1 MSTVLDDPQARL
13 RRGVYALLITLSAGA
28 MLGRLMAVDAVDRR
42 AVQEYRIQKALDEKQ
57 AAFEQR
63 GLKGDALADAL
74 EREGSRLRD
83 KLRPER
89 PFLSANDRSR
99 WCTLRAMVEDDMRVE
114 GEPYAID
121 KVINQPGWDT
131 IDMVK
136 HDGHL
141 YSSKPPLVPTLLA
154 AEYWVIHRATGATLG
169 THPFAIARFMLV
181 TINVIPL
188 VIAMFL
194 LARLAERLG
203 TTDWGRFVM
212 VATAAFGTFLT
223 TFAVVLNNHTLGAFS
238 ATVALYAAARIRLD
252 GRREWWWFA
261 LAGLFAAFC
270 VANELPALVFLGALG
285 LVLLIA
291 DPRRTLWAFAPA
303 ALLVGAGF
311 FATNYVAHGCLTP
324 PYMHR
329 SEGDNWYDY
338 TYERDGRVR
347 ESYWRNPTGLDQGE
361 PSSAVYSLHA
371 TVGHHGIFSLTP
383 IWLLSV
389 AGLGMWLCRRG
400 PWATRELALVIAGV
414 SLVCLI
420 FFLFIESEGRNYG
433 GMSSGFRWVFWLA
446 PLWLVAMLPAAD
458 AMSRWR
464 ATRLVT
470 LVLLAVS
477 VASASYPTWN
487 PWIHPWLLEFLH
499 YVGWI
504 HV

>member
-1 MSTVLDDPQARL
+1 M
-13 RRGVYALLITLSAGA
+13 
-28 MLGRLMAVDAVDRR
+28 
-42 AVQEYRIQKALDEKQ
+42 
-57 AAFEQR
+57 
-63 GLKGDALADAL
+63 
-74 EREGSRLRD
+74 
-83 KLRPER
+83 
-89 PFLSANDRSR
+89 
-99 WCTLRAMVEDDMRVE
+99 
-114 GEPYAID
+114 
-121 KVINQPGWDT
+121 
-131 IDMVK
+131 
-136 HDGHL
+136 
-141 YSSKPPLVPTLLA
+141 
-154 AEYWVIHRATGATLG
+154 
-169 THPFAIARFMLV
+169 
-181 TINVIPL
+181 
-188 VIAMFL
+188 
-194 LARLAERLG
+194 
-203 TTDWGRFVM
+203 
-212 VATAAFGTFLT
+212 
-223 TFAVVLNNHTLGAFS
+223 
-238 ATVALYAAARIRLD
+238 
-252 GRREWWWFA
+252 
-261 LAGLFAAFC
+261 
-270 VANELPALVFLGALG
+270 ANELPALAFLGALG
-285 LVLLIA
+285 LVLLFA
-291 DPRRTLWAFAPA
+291 EPRGGRSAAFAPA

-329 SEGDNWYDY
+329 GEGDNWYDY
-338 TYERDGRVR
+338 TYERDGRVI

-400 PWATRELALVIAGV
+400 DRGRLRELALVIAGV
-414 SLVCLI
+414 SIVCLI
-420 FFLFIESEGRNYG
+420 FFLFIEGEGRNYG